1 VNELA
6 LLEHERLDELE
17 AIIER
22 GLQTFVEV
30 GLALSEIRES
40 HLYREVHATFED
52 YCRERWDF
60 TDRRARQL
68 IAAAEIGTMVP
79 VENERQARE
88 LAPLREQPER
98 LRETWAEV
106 RENNSEPTALH
117 VREAVEKK
125 LAPKQVGAHGHLAHL
140 AQSRAENV
148 SERDFQKTVTDALTL
163 FGWRWCHF
171 RPART
176 QRGWRTALSGAPG
189 FPDLVAVR
197 GDRVL
202 FAELK
207 AANGKLRDEQQSWL
221 SALGATG
228 AVEVHCWRPSDWP
241 FLERV
246 IR

>member
-6 LLEHERLDELE
+6 LLEHKRLDELE

-22 GLQTFVEV
+22 GVQTFVEI
-30 GLALSEIRES
+30 GLALSEIRETR
-40 HLYREVHATFED
+40 LYREVHATFDD

-79 VENERQARE
+79 VESERQARE
-88 LAPLREQPER
+88 LAPLRDEPKQ

-106 RENNSEPTALH
+106 RENHSEPTAAD
-117 VREAVEKK
+117 VRDAVKK
-125 LAPKQVGAHGHLAHL
+125 LLVPKP
-140 AQSRAENV
+140 
-148 SERDFQKTVTDALTL
+148 SEDVTEKDFQKAVTDALTV

-176 QRGWRTALSGAPG
+176 NRGWRTAMSGSPG

-197 GDRVL
+197 GDRIIYV
-202 FAELK
+202 ELK
-207 AANGKLRDEQQSWL
+207 AANGELRDEQRSWL
-221 SALGATG
+221 SALGAAG
-228 AVEVHCWRPSDWP
+228 AEVHCWRPSEWP
-241 FLERV
+241 VIERL

>member
-6 LLEHERLDELE
+6 LLEHKRLDELE

-22 GLQTFVEV
+22 GVQTFVEV
-30 GLALSEIRES
+30 GLALSEIRETR
-40 HLYREVHATFED
+40 LYREVHATFDD

-79 VENERQARE
+79 VESERQARE
-88 LAPLREQPER
+88 LAPLRDEPKQ

-106 RENNSEPTALH
+106 RENHSEPTAAD
-117 VREAVEKK
+117 VRDAVKK
-125 LAPKQVGAHGHLAHL
+125 LLVPKP
-140 AQSRAENV
+140 
-148 SERDFQKTVTDALTL
+148 SEDVTEKDFQKAVTDALTV

-176 QRGWRTALSGAPG
+176 NPCWRTAMSGSPG

-197 GDRVL
+197 GDRIIYV
-202 FAELK
+202 ELK
-207 AANGKLRDEQQSWL
+207 AANGELRDEQRSWL
-221 SALGATG
+221 SALGAAG
-228 AVEVHCWRPSDWP
+228 AEVHCWRPSDWP
-241 FLERV
+241 VIERL

>member
-40 HLYREVHATFED
+40 QLYREAHATFED

-68 IAAAEIGTMVP
+68 IAAAGIGTMVP
-79 VENERQARE
+79 VRNERQARE

-176 QRGWRTALSGAPG
+176 QRGWRTALSGDPG

-197 GDRVL
+197 GEQILYV
-202 FAELK
+202 ELK
-207 AANGKLRDEQQSWL
+207 AANGELRDEQRSWL
-221 SALGATG
+221 SALGAAG
-228 AVEVHCWRPSDWP
+228 AEVHCWRPNDWP
-241 FLERV
+241 VIERL

>member
-40 HLYREVHATFED
+40 QLYREAHATFED

-68 IAAAEIGTMVP
+68 IAAAGIGTMVP
-79 VENERQARE
+79 VRNERQARE

-117 VREAVEKK
+117 VREAVEEK
-125 LAPKQVGAHGHLAHL
+125 LTPKQVTPRDHLD
-140 AQSRAENV
+140 QSRAENV

-176 QRGWRTALSGAPG
+176 QRGWRTAISGSPG
-189 FPDLVAVR
+189 FPDIVAVR
-197 GDRVL
+197 GDRILYV
-202 FAELK
+202 ELK
-207 AANGKLRDEQQSWL
+207 AANGKLRDEQQAWL
-221 SALGATG
+221 SNLGAAG
-228 AVEVHCWRPSDWP
+228 ADCHCWRPSDWP
-241 FLERV
+241 FIERL

>member
-6 LLEHERLDELE
+6 LLEHKRLDELE

-22 GLQTFVEV
+22 GVQTFVEV
-30 GLALSEIRES
+30 GEALMEIRDSRLYKQTHSSFES
-40 HLYREVHATFED
+40 YL
-52 YCRERWDF
+52 RERW
-60 TDRRARQL
+60 RMSRPRGYQL
-68 IAAAEIGTMVP
+68 IAAAELSTTVDSP
-79 VENERQARE
+79 PKNEWQAR
-88 LAPLREQPER
+88 ALRP
-98 LRETWAEV
+98 AV
-106 RENNSEPTALH
+106 DKKPKC
-117 VREAVEKK
+117 REAVVKDGDLQGLPVRASAPRPESVDISEK
-125 LAPKQVGAHGHLAHL
+125 
-140 AQSRAENV
+140 
-148 SERDFQKTVTDALTL
+148 DFQKTVTDALTL

-176 QRGWRTALSGAPG
+176 ATGWRTALSGSPG

-202 FAELK
+202 FVELK